1 MEKIQDVTRSFDG
14 SGNVENWIK
23 KIRLVAKLKEVKK
36 LESFLP
42 LFLEGDAFAVYDEL
56 SEESKGSIQK
66 IEQALLSAFAQNR
79 YSAYDTFRQRN
90 WCPGEAVDV
99 YMSDVRRLARL
110 AKIENDDVI
119 RCAFIRGLPSDISAQ
134 LRISTTIN
142 TMDMAVV
149 VEQARVLMSDRLH
162 GAMAAHAKYASTRS
176 GTGIPTPRSQHADGN
191 HRMSDDQNLSSDR
204 EHQGRHFPSRRYQ
217 QQHRRSIV
225 CYACGREGHIARS
238 CHLNLQ
244 GASSTPMVPQ
254 GASQVYQQ

>member
-56 SEESKGSIQK
+56 SEESKGSILK
-66 IEQALLSAFAQNR
+66 IEQALLNAFAQNR

-119 RCAFIRGLPSDISAQ
+119 RCAFICGLPSDVSAQ
-134 LRISTTIN
+134 LRISSTIN
-142 TMDMAVV
+142 YTLFVHKSCILIILSTASYNHPTYSSPLSMA
-149 VEQARVLMSDRLH
+149 L
-162 GAMAAHAKYASTRS
+162 
-176 GTGIPTPRSQHADGN
+176 
-191 HRMSDDQNLSSDR
+191 
-204 EHQGRHFPSRRYQ
+204 
-217 QQHRRSIV
+217 
-225 CYACGREGHIARS
+225 
-238 CHLNLQ
+238 
-244 GASSTPMVPQ
+244 VPQ
-254 GASQVYQQ
+254 PLTIVKITYSVKNM

>member
-1 MEKIQDVTRSFDG
+1 MEKIQDITRSFDG

-56 SEESKGSIQK
+56 SEESKGSILK
-66 IEQALLSAFAQNR
+66 IEQALLNAFAQNR

-119 RCAFIRGLPSDISAQ
+119 RCAFICGLPSDVSAQ
-134 LRISTTIN
+134 LRISSTIN
-142 TMDMAVV
+142 SMDMSVV

-176 GTGIPTPRSQHADGN
+176 GTGIPTPRPQHADGN

-204 EHQGRHFPSRRYQ
+204 EHPGRYFPSRRYQ
-217 QQHRRSIV
+217 QQHRRTIV
-225 CYACGREGHIARS
+225 CYACGREGHMARS

>member
-56 SEESKGSIQK
+56 SEESKGSILK
-66 IEQALLSAFAQNR
+66 IEQALLNAFAQNR

-119 RCAFIRGLPSDISAQ
+119 RCAFICGLPSDVSAQ

-142 TMDMAVV
+142 TMDMSVV
-149 VEQARVLMSDRLH
+149 V
-162 GAMAAHAKYASTRS
+162 GAC
-176 GTGIPTPRSQHADGN
+176 ADVRQIAWCYGCACKVCLN
-191 HRMSDDQNLSSDR
+191 TIRN
-204 EHQGRHFPSRRYQ
+204 RHTDTTATT
-217 QQHRRSIV
+217 
-225 CYACGREGHIARS
+225 C
-238 CHLNLQ
+238 
-244 GASSTPMVPQ
+244 
-254 GASQVYQQ
+254 

>member
-79 YSAYDTFRQRN
+79 YSASDTFRQRN

-99 YMSDVRRLARL
+99 YMSDVQRLARL

-119 RCAFIRGLPSDISAQ
+119 RCAFICGLPSDVSAQ

-142 TMDMAVV
+142 TMDMSVV

-176 GTGIPTPRSQHADGN
+176 GTGIPTPRPQHADGN

-204 EHQGRHFPSRRYQ
+204 EHPGRHLNFHLGDINS
-217 QQHRRSIV
+217 SIDAQLCATRV
-225 CYACGREGHIARS
+225 AEKDIWLGPVI
-238 CHLNLQ
+238 
-244 GASSTPMVPQ
+244 
-254 GASQVYQQ
+254 

>member
-14 SGNVENWIK
+14 SGNVEKWIK

-42 LFLEGDAFAVYDEL
+42 LFLEL

-119 RCAFIRGLPSDISAQ
+119 RCAFICGLPSDVSAQ

-142 TMDMAVV
+142 TMDMSVV

-162 GAMAAHAKYASTRS
+162 GAWCSTFRMMSRSMAHAVSPIRS
-176 GTGIPTPRSQHADGN
+176 SHLLPSLCLLTKLQAIRSHPATG
-191 HRMSDDQNLSSDR
+191 
-204 EHQGRHFPSRRYQ
+204 
-217 QQHRRSIV
+217 
-225 CYACGREGHIARS
+225 
-238 CHLNLQ
+238 
-244 GASSTPMVPQ
+244 
-254 GASQVYQQ
+254 

>member
-42 LFLEGDAFAVYDEL
+42 LFLEGHAFAVYDEL
-56 SEESKGSIQK
+56 SEESKGSILK
-66 IEQALLSAFAQNR
+66 IEQALLNAFAQNR
-79 YSAYDTFRQRN
+79 YSAYDTFKQRN

-99 YMSDVRRLARL
+99 YMSD
-110 AKIENDDVI
+110 
-119 RCAFIRGLPSDISAQ
+119 
-134 LRISTTIN
+134 
-142 TMDMAVV
+142 
-149 VEQARVLMSDRLH
+149 RLH
-162 GAMAAHAKYASTRS
+162 GAMAAHAKYAPTRS
-176 GTGIPTPRSQHADGN
+176 GTGIPTPRPQHADGN

-204 EHQGRHFPSRRYQ
+204 EHPSRYFPSRRYQ
-217 QQHRRSIV
+217 QQHRRTIV
-225 CYACGREGHIARS
+225 CYACGREGHMARS